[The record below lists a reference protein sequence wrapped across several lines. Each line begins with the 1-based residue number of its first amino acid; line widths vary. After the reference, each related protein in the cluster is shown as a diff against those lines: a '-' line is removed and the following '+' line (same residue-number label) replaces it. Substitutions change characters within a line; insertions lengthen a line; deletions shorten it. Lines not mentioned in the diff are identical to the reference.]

1 MAEILVVAV
10 GEELV
15 TATADLLAGAGHTV
29 VTAVGFRQATN
40 VLSQSNPDL
49 MISPI
54 RLAEYNGLHLLLR
67 AQLSHPRLRA
77 ILLDQ
82 AHDSLTQS
90 EARLHGAQYLVE
102 PVAADILLEHVST
115 TLSTSP
121 PRRWPRKKATEGMH
135 ARVEDHLGRVVDIS
149 YGGLCFDL
157 PELTE
162 VPAEFAVAFPSE
174 GLVFHAKPVWTRVA
188 SDSLSCGAELIYP
201 SHQAIAS
208 WRRFVDAIPD
218 QPSEH

>member
-15 TATADLLAGAGHTV
+15 AAMADLLKGAGHAV
-29 VTAVGFRQATN
+29 LPAVGFRQAAN
-40 VLSQSNPDL
+40 VLTHSQPDL
-49 MISPI
+49 LISAI

-77 ILLDQ
+77 ILLDH
-82 AHDSLTQS
+82 AHDPITHS

-102 PVAADILLEHVST
+102 PVAADTLLAHVST
-115 TLSTSP
+115 TLAAPS
-121 PRRWPRKKATEGMH
+121 PRRWPRKAAQGMH
-135 ARVEDHLGRVVDIS
+135 AKVEHRLGRVVDVS

-157 PELTE
+157 PEITE
-162 VPAEFAVAFPSE
+162 VPAQFAVAFPSA

-188 SDSLSCGAELIYP
+188 PDWLSCGAELVYP
-201 SHQAIAS
+201 SPQTIDS
-208 WRRFVDAIPD
+208 WRRFVDAVPD
-218 QPSEH
+218 QPAVR

>member
-1 MAEILVVAV
+1 MAEILVVAM

-15 TATADLLAGAGHTV
+15 AAMADLLKGAGHAV
-29 VTAVGFRQATN
+29 VPAVGFRQAAN
-40 VLSQSNPDL
+40 VLTYSQPDL
-49 MISPI
+49 LISAI

-77 ILLDQ
+77 ILLDH
-82 AHDSLTQS
+82 AHDSLTYS
-90 EARLHGAQYLVE
+90 EARRHGAKYLVE
-102 PVAADILLEHVST
+102 PVAADTLLEHVST
-115 TLSTSP
+115 TLAASP

-135 ARVEDHLGRVVDIS
+135 AHVEHRVGRVVDIS

-157 PELTE
+157 PEITE

-188 SDSLSCGAELIYP
+188 PDSLSCGAELVYP
-201 SHQAIAS
+201 SPQAIDS

-218 QPSEH
+218 QPSR